1 MRLNN
6 DRLSAMHSFECRM
19 ESLLDTIEYLQRLRK
34 IVFSK
39 LNNTLDVYTMS
50 FLMQVI
56 DLTD

>member
-1 MRLNN
+1 
-6 DRLSAMHSFECRM
+6 M